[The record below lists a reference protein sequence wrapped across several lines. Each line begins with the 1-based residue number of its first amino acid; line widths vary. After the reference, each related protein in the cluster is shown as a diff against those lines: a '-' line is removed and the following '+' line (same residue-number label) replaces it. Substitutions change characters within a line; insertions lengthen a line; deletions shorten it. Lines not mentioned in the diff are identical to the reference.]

1 VAALDASGAERQS
14 DASWRQTIAQMHASG
29 RQAVLA
35 ITGGGSGA
43 IAELLR
49 VPGGSRLLL
58 EAVVPYDAR
67 ALSAFLGVEPGQAC
81 SIETAVA
88 MAQRARER
96 AAKLVPTGGQLVGLG
111 ATAGLV
117 TDRPRQGE
125 HRVHI
130 AVTTSDGTDHCSV
143 VLAKGRRD
151 RPGEEDLV
159 ARAIV
164 LWLARACGV
173 PAASP
178 RSLLDADEH
187 YAEAVVQTGDLVDRL
202 LAGGLARV
210 TAWPDGQLVPS
221 APPPAV
227 VLPGSF
233 NPLHDGHLLLARVAE
248 DIKQQ
253 PIAFEISVLN
263 VDKPPLAAGEVRKR
277 LAQFAWRARV
287 ELTRA
292 PTFLEKS
299 RLFPGATFVIGADTA
314 ERLVATRYYG
324 GDDGR
329 MAAALQEIADRG
341 CGFLVAVRIDAAGRV
356 RSLADVAVPPRF
368 GQLFTA
374 IPESRFRLDSSSS
387 DIRSRGHAAP

>member
-1 VAALDASGAERQS
+1 MSSDKTPSQLDAS
-14 DASWRQTIAQMHASG
+14 SWRQTIAEMHASG

-58 EAVVPYDAR
+58 EALVPYDAR
-67 ALSAFLGVEPGQAC
+67 ALAAFLGFEPEQAC
-81 SIETAVA
+81 SVETAVA

-96 AAKLVPTGGQLVGLG
+96 AWKLAPTGAQLVGLG

-130 AVTTSDGTDHCSV
+130 AVAASAGTDHCSI

-159 ARAIV
+159 TRAIV
-164 LWLARACGV
+164 LWLARACGI
-173 PAASP
+173 AAVSP
-178 RSLLDADEH
+178 RSLLDADER
-187 YAEAVVQTGDLVDRL
+187 YAEAVVQTGDSIDQL
-202 LAGGLARV
+202 LAGGLTRV

-221 APPPAV
+221 APAPSV

-233 NPLHDGHLLLARVAE
+233 NPLHAGHLLLARVAE
-248 DIKQQ
+248 DIRQQ
-253 PIAFEISVLN
+253 PVAFEISVIN
-263 VDKPPLAAGEVRKR
+263 VDKPPLATGEIRNR
-277 LAQFAWRARV
+277 LAQFAWKARV

-292 PTFLEKS
+292 PTFHEKS

-324 GDDGR
+324 DDDER
-329 MAAALQEIADRG
+329 MAAALQEIADRS
-341 CGFLVAVRIDAAGRV
+341 CCFLVAVRVDGGGRV
-356 RSLADVAVPPRF
+356 RSLADVAVPQRF
-368 GQLFTA
+368 AHLFTA

-387 DIRSRGHAAP
+387 DIRSRRQTAL